1 VVDVVVAG
9 DAGVRGGEAVVVV
22 GAGGSRRARLQGF
35 GFEFGFSD
43 AEFDFSSSFVF
54 YVCHFFSVL
63 CRVDAPVCGSVRG
76 IEIDSLPRS

>member
-9 DAGVRGGEAVVVV
+9 DAVVRGGEAVVVV
-22 GAGGSRRARLQGF
+22 GAGVSRRARLQSFGF
-35 GFEFGFSD
+35 GFGFSD
-43 AEFDFSSSFVF
+43 AEFDFSSLVF

-76 IEIDSLPRS
+76 IETASLPQR